1 MMFVVK
7 GLVTICLAIMGVAS
21 IYTQQCPPQ
30 LPDTKQIPLSECRV
44 IANGKGRYWNKDN
57 AISAGISLYLLGKPG
72 DVVSTANAGIRV
84 NKDSLTMSIGYYA
97 PRKIMPISVSL
108 NLRSLS
114 TKPTKYKENHKLT
127 IYLDGKPFLSKDAE
141 AESSIIF
148 GEIFSLRMEYTDFL
162 KFTEAKQITIQLG
175 ETKIKLK
182 SEDIE
187 ALNELNK
194 TTKELKPPPF
204 WM

>member
-1 MMFVVK
+1 
-7 GLVTICLAIMGVAS
+7 
-21 IYTQQCPPQ
+21 
-30 LPDTKQIPLSECRV
+30 LSEDTDIGPSIV
-44 IANGKGRYWNKDN
+44 IA
-57 AISAGISLYLLGKPG
+57 
-72 DVVSTANAGIRV
+72 
-84 NKDSLTMSIGYYA
+84 
-97 PRKIMPISVSL
+97 
-108 NLRSLS
+108 
-114 TKPTKYKENHKLT
+114 EQ
-127 IYLDGKPFLSKDAE
+127 
-141 AESSIIF
+141 
-148 GEIFSLRMEYTDFL
+148 FSFEMKYTDFL